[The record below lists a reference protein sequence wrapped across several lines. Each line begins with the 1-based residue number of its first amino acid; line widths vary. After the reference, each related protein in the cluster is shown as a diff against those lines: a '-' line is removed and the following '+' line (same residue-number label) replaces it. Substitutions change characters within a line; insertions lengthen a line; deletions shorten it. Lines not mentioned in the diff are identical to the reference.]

1 MFHVKHFQENNME
14 TVIQVERITHRYGNR
29 TAIKDLTFSVQR
41 GEVLGLLGPNGAGK
55 TTTVR
60 LLNGLFAPAEGKMRV
75 LGMDPVQEGAKVRQ
89 QTGVL
94 TETPALYERLSA
106 RQNLEFFGALS
117 GMKPAEIKAR
127 SEELLTFFELKE
139 RGNEQVGVYSKGM
152 KQRLAL
158 ARALLARPQILFLDE
173 PTSGLDPE
181 AAQQVHELIRTIH
194 QKEGRTVLLATH
206 RLEEAE
212 RLCDRVAILN
222 QGRLIAFG
230 TQAELHQ
237 RVAPGLWVEVQFLV
251 QPESILVEN
260 AAKIPGVTALHPSES
275 IWRVQVKSQEIV
287 ADLAAW
293 LVGQG
298 TRLLRIQPE
307 QISLEEIYF
316 TLQNNHSDGAK

>member
-1 MFHVKHFQENNME
+1 ME
-14 TVIQVERITHRYGNR
+14 PVIQVEHLTYRYGSR
-29 TAIKDLTFSVQR
+29 TAVDDLSFTVER

-60 LLNGLFAPAEGKMRV
+60 LLNGLFAPVGGRISV
-75 LGMDPVQEGAKVRQ
+75 LGMDPVSDGARVRQ

-106 RQNLEFFGALS
+106 RQNLEFFGTLS
-117 GMKPAEIKAR
+117 GLKPAELQAR
-127 SEELLTFFELKE
+127 SDELLTFFELKE
-139 RGNEQVGVYSKGM
+139 RANEQVGVYSKGM

-158 ARALLARPQILFLDE
+158 ARALLAHPQILFLDE

-181 AAQQVHELIRTIH
+181 AAQQVHELIRTIQ

-222 QGRLIAFG
+222 HGKLVAFG
-230 TQAELHQ
+230 TQAELNQ
-237 RVAPGLWVEVQFLV
+237 RVAPGLWVEVQFLRP
-251 QPESILVEN
+251 PESILVET
-260 AAKIPGVTALHPSES
+260 ARTIPGILAVHPSDS
-275 IWRVQVKSQEIV
+275 IWRIQVKNQEIV

-298 TRLLRIQPE
+298 CRLLKIQPE

-316 TLQNNHSDGAK
+316 TLQNTNGNGAK

>member
-1 MFHVKHFQENNME
+1 ME
-14 TVIQVERITHRYGNR
+14 TVIQVDHLTHRYGNR
-29 TAIKDLTFSVQR
+29 TAVEDLSFHVER

-60 LLNGLFAPAEGKMRV
+60 LLNGLFAPANGQISV
-75 LGMDPVQEGAKVRQ
+75 LGMDPVADGARVRQ

-106 RQNLEFFGALS
+106 RQNLEFFGTLS

-127 SEELLTFFELKE
+127 SEELLSFFELKE
-139 RGNEQVGVYSKGM
+139 RGNEKVGVYSKGM

-158 ARALLARPQILFLDE
+158 ARALLAHPQILFLDE

-181 AAQQVHELIRTIH
+181 AAQQVHELIRTVQ

-222 QGRLIAFG
+222 HGKLIAFG
-230 TQAELHQ
+230 TQAELNQ
-237 RVAPGLWVEVQFLV
+237 RVAPGLWVEVQFLSL
-251 QPESILVEN
+251 PESILVES
-260 AAKIPGVTALHPSES
+260 ARQLTGVLAVHPSDS
-275 IWRVQVKSQEIV
+275 IWRVQVKNQEIV
-287 ADLAAW
+287 ADLASL
-293 LVGQG
+293 LVGRG
-298 TRLLRIQPE
+298 SRLLRIQPE

>member
-1 MFHVKHFQENNME
+1 ME
-14 TVIQVERITHRYGNR
+14 TVIQVDHLTHRYGSR
-29 TAIKDLTFSVQR
+29 TAVEDLSFRVER

-60 LLNGLFAPAEGKMRV
+60 LLNGLFAPVSGRIQV
-75 LGMDPVQEGAKVRQ
+75 LGLDPVVDGARVRQ

-106 RQNLEFFGALS
+106 RQNLDFFGTLS
-117 GMKPAEIKAR
+117 GMKPVEIKSR
-127 SEELLTFFELKE
+127 SAELLAFFELAE
-139 RGNEQVGVYSKGM
+139 RGNEKVGVYSKGM

-158 ARALLARPQILFLDE
+158 ARALLAHPQILFLDE

-181 AAQQVHELIRTIH
+181 AAQQVHDLIRTVQ

-222 QGRLIAFG
+222 QGKLIAFG
-230 TQAELHQ
+230 SQSELNQ
-237 RVAPGLWVEVQFLV
+237 RVAPGLWVEVQFLAS
-251 QPESILVEN
+251 PESILVEK
-260 AAKIPGVTALHPSES
+260 ARQMPGVLAVHPADS
-275 IWRVQVKSQEIV
+275 IWRVQVKDREIV
-287 ADLAAW
+287 ADLASL
-293 LVGQG
+293 LVTGG
-298 TRLLRIQPE
+298 ARLLSIQPE

-316 TLQNNHSDGAK
+316 TLQNNHGNGAK

>member
-1 MFHVKHFQENNME
+1 ME
-14 TVIQVERITHRYGNR
+14 TIIQVEHLTHRYGNR
-29 TAIKDLTFSVQR
+29 TAIEDLSFQVSR

-60 LLNGLFAPAEGKMRV
+60 LLNGLFAPVNGRITV
-75 LGMDPVQEGAKVRQ
+75 LGMNPVTQGESVRQ

-106 RQNLEFFGALS
+106 RQNLAFFGALS
-117 GMKPAEIKAR
+117 GMKPAEVQAR
-127 SEELLTFFELKE
+127 TEELLSFFELKDRAGE
-139 RGNEQVGVYSKGM
+139 KVGVYSKGM

-158 ARALLARPQILFLDE
+158 ARALLAHPQILFLDE

-181 AAQQVHELIRTIH
+181 AAQQVHGLIRSIQ

-222 QGRLIAFG
+222 RGKLIAFG
-230 TQAELHQ
+230 TQAELNQ
-237 RVAPGLWVEVQFLV
+237 RVAPGLWVEIQFLSP
-251 QPESILVEN
+251 PETIVVETTRQLS
-260 AAKIPGVTALHPSES
+260 GVMAVHPSES
-275 IWRVQVKSQEIV
+275 IWRVQVQSQEIV
-287 ADLAAW
+287 ADLAA
-293 LVGQG
+293 LLAASGC
-298 TRLLRIQPE
+298 RLLRIQPE

-316 TLQNNHSDGAK
+316 SLQNNHGEGVR